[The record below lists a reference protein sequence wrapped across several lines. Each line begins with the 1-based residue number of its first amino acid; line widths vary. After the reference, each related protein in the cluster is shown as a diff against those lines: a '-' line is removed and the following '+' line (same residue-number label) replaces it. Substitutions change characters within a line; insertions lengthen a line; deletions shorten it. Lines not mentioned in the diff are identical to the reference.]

1 MTQQQGCRF
10 VPYTFSANNWPQMV
24 PLNLKIG
31 ETPGFFGGLDF
42 LGPKST
48 TQKISWCIKCGGG
61 CVVDFC
67 FSGCSPFIPRVGY
80 PSQHHLPPADSN
92 LWCATSTGKSWSPVP
107 WSWPVGAPR
116 AGWVGLFQLFFW
128 GGMGGP
134 LVNMMGIP
142 SKWHERGKTSH
153 WGPWFH
159 SNDFLGMFTPNYWGK
174 MKPIWRWYLSD
185 GLETPPITLPFP

>member
-67 FSGCSPFIPRVGY
+67 CFGLFPLHPKGWLPIPASSATGRFE
-80 PSQHHLPPADSN
+80 PLMCHLH
-92 LWCATSTGKSWSPVP
+92 GKIME
-107 WSWPVGAPR
+107 PR
-116 AGWVGLFQLFFW
+116 TLELTRWTPKAGWVGLFPAFFL
-128 GGMGGP
+128 GGDGRA
-134 LVNMMGIP
+134 P
-142 SKWHERGKTSH
+142 SK
-153 WGPWFH
+153 
-159 SNDFLGMFTPNYWGK
+159 Y
-174 MKPIWRWYLSD
+174 D
-185 GLETPPITLPFP
+185 GRAPSK